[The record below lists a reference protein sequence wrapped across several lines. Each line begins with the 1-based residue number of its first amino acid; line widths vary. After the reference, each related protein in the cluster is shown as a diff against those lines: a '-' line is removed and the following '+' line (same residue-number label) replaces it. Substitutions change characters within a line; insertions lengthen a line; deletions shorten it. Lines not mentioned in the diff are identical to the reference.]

1 MTPEDKKL
9 ISVMNKLYARTK
21 ADVVDWEPSED
32 PNIYAVKF
40 ADYSISIERVPEAE
54 NAPESFNFSIANSD
68 GLVIQELDNN
78 LAKKN
83 GFADMKDLFDRARW
97 TSMARWMTCSA
108 SLTNYPAKNRSE
120 QQLTAR

>member
-9 ISVMNKLYARTK
+9 ITVMNKLYARTK
-21 ADVVDWEPSED
+21 ADVVDWGAD

-68 GLVIQELDNN
+68 GLVIQEVDNN

-83 GFADMKDLFDRARW
+83 GFADMKDLFDRARRR
-97 TSMARWMTCSA
+97 AVDLNGA
-108 SLTNYPAKNRSE
+108 LDDLLSE
-120 QQLTAR
+120 LDELSSQKS

>member
-9 ISVMNKLYARTK
+9 IAVMNKLYARTK

-54 NAPESFNFSIANSD
+54 KAPESFNFSIANSD
-68 GLVIQELDNN
+68 GLVIQEVDSN

-83 GFADMKDLFDRARW
+83 GFADMKDLFDRARRH
-97 TSMARWMTCSA
+97 TVDLNSA
-108 SLTNYPAKNRSE
+108 LDDLLR
-120 QQLTAR
+120 QLDELDPSSRPR

>member
-9 ISVMNKLYARTK
+9 ITVMNKLYARTK

-68 GLVIQELDNN
+68 GLVIQEVDNN

-83 GFADMKDLFDRARW
+83 GFADMKDLFDRARRR
-97 TSMARWMTCSA
+97 AVDLNGA
-108 SLTNYPAKNRSE
+108 LDDLLSE
-120 QQLTAR
+120 LDELSSQKS